1 MSAALIYALAGA
13 GLFALGLCR
22 ALFWRALLYR
32 VLALNVMGSGAFLV
46 LVATAR
52 RAPGGV
58 PDPVPHALVLTG
70 LVVAVSATALALAL
84 GRRLGDWE
92 NPPSARKAP

>member
-1 MSAALIYALAGA
+1 MSAALLYALAGA
-13 GLFALGLCR
+13 GLFALGLYR
-22 ALFWRALLYR
+22 ALVWRALLRR
-32 VLALNVMGSGAFLV
+32 VLALNVMGSGVFLV

-84 GRRLGDWE
+84 GRWLGGRR
-92 NPPSARKAP
+92 NPPCAEKAP